1 MTPEPKLLSP
11 RSAFFFSLALIAG
24 SSAAYWAGASSEDF
38 SPLLAGLSAGFF
50 AFLWGALVF
59 HRMGKSYIKDTL
71 WILLGFVFIGS
82 WTGTVMSYGLVPL
95 GVPMGIYVAIVLP
108 LEYPLVIGPVY
119 IVGIF
124 LAYCLPRIGRS
135 PVDENDIGSLIP

>member
-11 RSAFFFSLALIAG
+11 RTASLFSVAIIAG
-24 SSAAYWAGASSEDF
+24 FSAAYWAGASAEDF

-50 AFLWGALVF
+50 GFFWGALVF

-71 WILLGFVFIGS
+71 WILLGFAFIGS
-82 WTGTVMSYGLVPL
+82 LTGTIMSYGLLPL
-95 GVPMGIYVAIVLP
+95 GVPMGIYVAIALP

-124 LAYCLPRIGRS
+124 LAYWLPRIGR
-135 PVDENDIGSLIP
+135 PPIDENDIGSLIP